1 MSTRGPGPASQDLG
15 NCQKTQV
22 NTVLVGI
29 FQNQSE
35 QQDDRGGFAPYGR
48 LMPDLAVIVASN
60 VRAERARRGW
70 RQKDLADR
78 MEWSIGMVSDTESGK
93 RRIGIADMPRLCR
106 GLEVP
111 LRELLRGASP
121 QDLAALDL

>member
-1 MSTRGPGPASQDLG
+1 
-15 NCQKTQV
+15 
-22 NTVLVGI
+22 
-29 FQNQSE
+29 
-35 QQDDRGGFAPYGR
+35 
-48 LMPDLAVIVASN
+48 MPDLAVIVASN